1 MSNGPLF
8 VVRCP
13 SQLTTDNGLP
23 TCSAETPERR
33 SAPLRCSD
41 VSFIVKHLPRAADP
55 EAIARQAYAPTQGGW
70 PHEIPQFRA
79 ADDEA
84 SAYIDLTNSFLKSRA
99 GCACQCFIYAAN
111 RSGTFGVAPRSAFRT
126 RSPSFASAS
135 SGSSGECGRSPMPAI
150 TTVSP
155 ACASC
160 IAQPI
165 A

>member
-1 MSNGPLF
+1 MIQSRG
-8 VVRCP
+8 R
-13 SQLTTDNGLP
+13 SARGTYAP

-84 SAYIDLTNSFLKSRA
+84 SAYIDLTNSFLKSRV
-99 GCACQCFIYAAN
+99 G
-111 RSGTFGVAPRSAFRT
+111 RAPRDPPFGLIFFT
-126 RSPSFASAS
+126 
-135 SGSSGECGRSPMPAI
+135 
-150 TTVSP
+150 
-155 ACASC
+155 
-160 IAQPI
+160 QPI
-165 A
+165 